1 MQDFHWAL
9 VGLVAL
15 VALVALMAC
24 GDAFAGGAVDLP
36 AAKARV
42 KSTGGKLG
50 EDGWNLWSEGEL
62 GDWFEAR
69 RAGRITVTVRAAGQP
84 ARGEFPKAV
93 FRAVPPQG
101 RAFLEEDFNVD
112 SEGDRDYTS
121 EVDVP
126 KGRFGVFVAFTNDAF
141 DAATKEDRNLLV
153 RSLRVT
159 GARLADRIP
168 SQIDWTDAA
177 IRKLR
182 MGTLE
187 VLTRPGARV
196 RVTQLLHEFEFGT
209 AISRKM
215 FRDGG
220 NAEERRRYLE
230 ILAANFN
237 AAVHENALKW
247 YSTERN
253 GPGNPDYGPADRMLE
268 WCERHDIRMRGHCVY
283 WGIDKYMQKWLKDL
297 SDGELRRTLAR
308 RGREVTS
315 RYRGRIPEY
324 DLNNEMVHGNYY
336 AKRLG
341 AGVVADMF
349 RWAKEGDPD
358 ARLYVDDYGIISGG
372 GAGKYVKQIRG
383 FLDAGIPV
391 GGIGVQGHF
400 GGKVNPG
407 HVKRTLD
414 KLAEFGLPIK
424 VTEYDANT
432 KDEGAKAEALENLYR
447 VAFAHPTVEG
457 ILMWGFWEGA
467 HWKPNA
473 APWKRDFTPS
483 PAAEKYRELVFG
495 EWWTTEE
502 ATADARGRC
511 EVRAFFG
518 RHRVEVD
525 GKSIEV
531 ELERSEGRATVN
543 VCGGDR

>member
-1 MQDFHWAL
+1 MHAFHWAL
-9 VGLVAL
+9 VGFAAL
-15 VALVALMAC
+15 AAATAC
-24 GDAFAGGAVDLP
+24 GDAFAGEAVDLP

-42 KSTGGKLG
+42 KTTGGKLG

-84 ARGEFPKAV
+84 ARGGFPKAV
-93 FRAVPPQG
+93 FRAVPPDG
-101 RAFLEEDFNVD
+101 RALLEEDFDVD
-112 SEGDRDYTS
+112 SEDDRDYTF

-126 KGRFGVFVAFTNDAF
+126 KGRFGVFVAFTNDLF

-153 RSLRVT
+153 RGLRVT
-159 GARLADRIP
+159 GARLAGRIP
-168 SQIDWTDAA
+168 SQTEWTAAA
-177 IRKLR
+177 IRKHR

-187 VLTRPGARV
+187 VRTRPGARV
-196 RVTQLLHEFEFGT
+196 RVTQLRHEFEFGT
-209 AISRKM
+209 AIARKM
-215 FRDGG
+215 FGEGG
-220 NAEERRRYLE
+220 DAEAKRRYKE
-230 ILAANFN
+230 ILDANFN

-253 GPGNPDYGPADRMLE
+253 GPGDPDYGPADRMLE

-283 WGIDKYMQKWLKDL
+283 WGVEKHVQKWQKDL
-297 SDGELRRTLAR
+297 SDDELRRALAR

-315 RYRGRIPEY
+315 RYKDRIPEY

-341 AGVVADMF
+341 PGVVADMF
-349 RWAKEGDPD
+349 RWAKEGDPR
-358 ARLYVDDYGIISGG
+358 ARLYVNDYGMISGG
-372 GAGKYVKQIRG
+372 GAGRYAKQIRG

-414 KLAEFGLPIK
+414 KLAAFGLPIK

-432 KDEGAKAEALENLYR
+432 KDEGAKAAALESLYR
-447 VAFAHPTVEG
+447 VAFAHPAVEG

-467 HWKPNA
+467 HWKPDA

-483 PAAEKYRELVFG
+483 PAAEKYRELVYR

-502 ATADARGRC
+502 AVADARGRC

-518 RHRVEVD
+518 RHRVEAD
-525 GKSIEV
+525 GKSLEV
-531 ELERSEGRATVN
+531 DLKRSEGRATVN
-543 VCGGDR
+543 VSGRGR